1 MSGKIQCTRHNS
13 HKVFNVRHTLFNHKR
28 SISGPVM
35 CFRSDLVCT
44 QPQCCVT
51 GLFRHIYCAVVP
63 TCSSMPVRHH
73 NYWSGTKPVNMLLVL
88 KCGLQKPAVVCSQSH
103 SCVLTSPRA
112 QNCQPNNSS
121 ETISDALQ
129 LTWGVLR
136 FTQTRQTI
144 PDRAT
149 KQMHSSVHLQWI
161 LEKSIPVAQ
170 TAERW
175 QHQGHGF
182 DSQGMYELIKCTP
195 LMQYKPLGIKGTN
208 KCINET
214 KSCLWTN
221 THQNSA
227 VDFHRNHCTDWNPCF
242 WSSSQFSV

>member
-103 SCVLTSPRA
+103 SCILTCPRA
-112 QNCQPNNSS
+112 QNCQSEQLIRDNIWRAATDMRSTVLYTDTTNHTWQSNKTDAFISAFAVNPREKHSCGSNSR
-121 ETISDALQ
+121 TL
-129 LTWGVLR
+129 
-136 FTQTRQTI
+136 
-144 PDRAT
+144 AT
-149 KQMHSSVHLQWI
+149 PRSWLWFPRNVWADKMHTFNAI
-161 LEKSIPVAQ
+161 
-170 TAERW
+170 
-175 QHQGHGF
+175 
-182 DSQGMYELIKCTP
+182 
-195 LMQYKPLGIKGTN
+195 
-208 KCINET
+208 
-214 KSCLWTN
+214 
-221 THQNSA
+221 
-227 VDFHRNHCTDWNPCF
+227 
-242 WSSSQFSV
+242 